1 LQFQLLDVVL
11 DCGQSINHGFETFG
25 FVVVLLFDRLQLLNL
40 EMANLICHPRDDS
53 WNPHLVVARLG
64 SDPKMLDFSLGL
76 ASFSTARRIVSLVGH
91 SAKVCRRIQR
101 LVTRQVLTVRGW
113 KHEELIFLNALKRLA
128 APESCVEKAA

>member
-1 LQFQLLDVVL
+1 
-11 DCGQSINHGFETFG
+11 
-25 FVVVLLFDRLQLLNL
+25 
-40 EMANLICHPRDDS
+40 
-53 WNPHLVVARLG
+53 LG